1 MKSLFILLLAISTTY
16 SGSFMFPS
24 RNPYR
29 SYNYPLQTNL
39 KSKIIKNLVEHPQFE
54 SLQMDLLQNNFID
67 ELINY
72 RGISSVAQYVNYY
85 YPNIGNKYLDILM
98 KNHFRDF
105 YYVIKEYNNNKA
117 FSKTVKN
124 NSVRPTLHTP
134 ISTTT
139 TSTPTAS
146 FDNIVVTSKDTTTR
160 TTTNEK
166 KNTNVKYFN
175 CSNKNS
181 EDCLQ
186 VVEKKYRDEFSYKL
200 KWANSWKESDV
211 W

>member
-16 SGSFMFPS
+16 SESFMFPS

-54 SLQMDLLQNNFID
+54 SLQMNLLQNNFID

-72 RGISSVAQYVNYY
+72 RGVDSVLQYVNYY
-85 YPNIGNKYLDILM
+85 YPNIGNKYLDILI

-105 YYVIKEYNNNKA
+105 YYIIKEHNNNWA
-117 FSKTVKN
+117 FSKTIKNN
-124 NSVRPTLHTP
+124 NSVRPTTP
-134 ISTTT
+134 L
-139 TSTPTAS
+139 TPS
-146 FDNIVVTSKDTTTR
+146 SDNLEGFSKDTTTG
-160 TTTNEK
+160 TSDKHVT
-166 KNTNVKYFN
+166 YFN

-181 EDCLQ
+181 EDCIQ
-186 VVEKKYRDEFSYKL
+186 VVEKKYRDKFCYKL
-200 KWANSWKESDV
+200 NWADTWKESDV